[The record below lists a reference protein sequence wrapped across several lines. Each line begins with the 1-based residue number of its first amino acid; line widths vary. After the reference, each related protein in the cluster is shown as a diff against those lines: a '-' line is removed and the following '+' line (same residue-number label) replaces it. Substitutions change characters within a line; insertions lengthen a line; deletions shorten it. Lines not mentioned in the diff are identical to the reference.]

1 MEEKIITNSERK
13 IRLSQYDRN
22 RLYSVLLAE
31 SGIEDRVI
39 ECSGN
44 LTKIVEQLFVKY
56 IIPDTLED
64 CYPGC
69 ERLSNGMDIV
79 YIDIKDDFNINF
91 PKFSIEKDLVRTP
104 STKISIRFSKSYP
117 MVLNERSYCYTSEE
131 GDKRFAD
138 SIKKLASNDDLNLL
152 ETALIDLV
160 NALLLKATYLK
171 ELRTSPTRSWRGICE
186 LGKFFNLGALY
197 DYNREWGYIMKYR
210 ILGIRDFKEKEKE
223 RIEKKDTNDLSPLE
237 HISVLKQILGF

>member
-1 MEEKIITNSERK
+1 MEEKTITKSERK
-13 IRLSQYDRN
+13 IRLSQYDRS
-22 RLYSVLLAE
+22 RLYSTLLAS
-31 SGIEDRVI
+31 SGIEDRVK
-39 ECSGN
+39 ECSDN

-69 ERLSNGMDIV
+69 ERLSNGMDTV
-79 YIDIKDDFNINF
+79 YIDFKDDFNIDF
-91 PKFSIEKDLVRTP
+91 PKFSIEEDLVRTP
-104 STKISIRFSKSYP
+104 STKRTIRFSKSYP
-117 MVLNERSYCYTSEE
+117 KVLDECSYCYTSKE

-138 SIKKLASNDDLNLL
+138 SIKKLASNDDLSLL

-171 ELRTSPTRSWRGICE
+171 ELRTHPVRSWRGICE

-197 DYNREWGYIMKYR
+197 DYNREWGYIMKYQ
-210 ILGIRDFKEKEKE
+210 ILGIRDFKEKE
-223 RIEKKDTNDLSPLE
+223 RIEKKDTSDLSPLE